1 MKVHW
6 LPIAHP
12 TVRCWQARLSLHF
25 GNPTWR
31 RLLLNVFSVPSTNWR
46 RAGGAAE
53 REACGGPSRSHLRG
67 GHRPVQRNP
76 AGGAVAWG

>member
-46 RAGGAAE
+46 RAGGAD
-53 REACGGPSRSHLRG
+53 
-67 GHRPVQRNP
+67 PVSYHNGVPQQMLT
-76 AGGAVAWG
+76 AGVSWYDPHQS